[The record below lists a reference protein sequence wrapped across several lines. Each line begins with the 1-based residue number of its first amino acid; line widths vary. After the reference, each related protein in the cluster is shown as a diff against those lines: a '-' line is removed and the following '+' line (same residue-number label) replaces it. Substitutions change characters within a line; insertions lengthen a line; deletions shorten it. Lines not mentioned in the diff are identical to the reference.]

1 MTATRE
7 REEDLPIL
15 DEIGRDLAAAYAPAP
30 ARPRVA
36 RRRVRRIALAT
47 TALLVVVPGAVATRY
62 IWAPDPG
69 INKGTAFEDSR
80 PIQVAD
86 GMGDHLKWR
95 ISAFMSED
103 GVCRQKSAIT
113 ADENHGRGL
122 SCPALRKPEV
132 RSLPEIAASELETLY
147 YGWLPPEATSVTVIT
162 GKGRRLEAQ
171 IVVASSD
178 RIKMARLPEGL
189 RFYVANGPPLRDV
202 AEAPGVIIRDAAGR
216 ELTRLL
222 PPNR

>member
-95 ISAFMSED
+95 MSAF
-103 GVCRQKSAIT
+103 T
-113 ADENHGRGL
+113 ADENLGRGL

-171 IVVASSD
+171 IVVASPD